1 MSIHKINMFKFQIKI
16 VKVQY
21 SRLTLLI
28 SLIKTLEAY
37 KVQTDKQD
45 LILQM
50 ITSFHS
56 IKRNLHYLIIINKV
70 NNNFKH

>member
-37 KVQTDKQD
+37 KVQMDKQD